1 MKKLKKAAAGVLTL
15 ALSFSIA
22 GTSMVPVFAD
32 DTGKNLDKMQQSVEQ
47 AQEDYN
53 KARTTY
59 DDAATNFLESKLCD
73 FHREN
78 LTVEQYIQ
86 NLKNATGRNAD
97 LVLAAMEKRDNFF
110 TKDDGTQD
118 QDSEKKSLYRQH
130 WLSFENLKLQATWLD
145 ELNKDRAND
154 KNEQAFADDNETYS
168 NDPLKL
174 NPELMLDSMMSA
186 MVTYFSDYDP
196 PHLLAH
202 TSRVAIPRAFFNSSE
217 NLSSEPVDPLL
228 GWYDDELRLYNEGNR
243 DDEDIGHYKNCM
255 ERADLVGFGMY
266 APAITALGGTYAIA
280 TMRVSLNEN
289 WIAPNGKDY
298 NKRIEEKGYTSEE
311 WLKEVND
318 YEAPYKKN
326 LDEAKSKLDN
336 TKKALRNAVNPG
348 NSKPDF
354 NKADVAKKKAAKLNK
369 NDYIIG
375 FPLVDALWYDVEDA
389 VKELDKVYK
398 TASKETSEKESEIQK
413 KLEDASTVDELKAI
427 YKDEAASY
435 AEIQN
440 KLDAATDKLNNAMS
454 KLNGTSGGSGKD
466 DNGNIDKPDNGNT
479 DKPNTPDTGN
489 KDDSNTKQ
497 ETILSKMALSA
508 TKYAYNGKTHTPSV
522 KVYDQKGKMLS
533 ADRYTV
539 KYSSGRKNL
548 GSYTVSVYG
557 KGDVTGTASAKYVIT
572 PAKMKTPSVKAGKKK
587 ITVKW
592 KKLGG
597 GSQSYQ
603 IYVLK
608 KGTKKAKYYTS
619 TGSSK
624 TIKKLSKKKYYYTK
638 IRSYKKINGKTYY
651 GAWSNAKKVKVK

>member
-15 ALSFSIA
+15 ALSFSIVS
-22 GTSMVPVFAD
+22 TSVAPTFAD
-32 DTGKNLDKMQQSVEQ
+32 DAGKSLDEMQQSVEQ

-97 LVLAAMEKRDNFF
+97 LVIAAMEKRDKFF

-118 QDSEKKSLYRQH
+118 TEKKSLYRQH

-154 KNEQAFADDNETYS
+154 KNEQAFANDNDGKTYS
-168 NDPLKL
+168 NEPLKL

-196 PHLLAH
+196 PHLLAN
-202 TSRVAIPRAFFNSSE
+202 TSRVAIPRGFFNSSE

-255 ERADLVGFGMY
+255 KRAHFVGFGMY
-266 APAITALGGTYAIA
+266 APAVTALGGTYDIA

-298 NKRIEEKGYTSEE
+298 NKRVEEKGYTSEE

-326 LDEAKSKLDN
+326 LDEAKTKLDN
-336 TKKALRNAVNPG
+336 AKTALRDAMNPG

-354 NKADVAKKKAAKLNK
+354 SKADAAKEKAAKLNK

-375 FPLVDALWYDVEDA
+375 FPSVDALWYDVEDA
-389 VKELDKVYK
+389 MKELDKVYK

-413 KLEDASTVDELKAI
+413 KLEDASTVNDLKAI
-427 YKDEAASY
+427 YQDEAASY
-435 AEIQN
+435 AEIQK
-440 KLDAATDKLNNAMS
+440 KLDAATDKLNNTMS
-454 KLNGTSGGSGKD
+454 KLNSST
-466 DNGNIDKPDNGNT
+466 DKPDNENA
-479 DKPNTPDTGN
+479 DKPNKPDNGN

-497 ETILSKMALSA
+497 EIILTNMALSA

-522 KVYDQKGKMLS
+522 KVYDQNGKLIS
-533 ADRYTV
+533 VDQYTV

-603 IYVLK
+603 IYALK
-608 KGTKKAKYYTS
+608 KGAKKAKYYTS
-619 TGSSK
+619 NGTSK
-624 TIKKLSKKKYYYTK
+624 TISKLTKKKYYTVK
-638 IRSYKKINGKTYY
+638 IRAFKKINGKTYY
-651 GAWSNAKKVKVK
+651 GSWSGTKKVKVK

>member
-1 MKKLKKAAAGVLTL
+1 MSILNKAAAGILTL
-15 ALSFSIA
+15 ALSFSIV
-22 GTSMVPVFAD
+22 GTSVAPTFAD
-32 DTGKNLDKMQQSVEQ
+32 DTGKNLHEMQQSVEQ

-53 KARTTY
+53 KARITY

-78 LTVEQYIQ
+78 LTVEQYIH

-118 QDSEKKSLYRQH
+118 TEKKSLYRQH
-130 WLSFENLKLQATWLD
+130 WISFENLKLQATWLD

-154 KNEQAFADDNETYS
+154 KNEQAFADDNDGKTYS

-196 PHLLAH
+196 PHLLAN

-255 ERADLVGFGMY
+255 KRAHFVGFGMY
-266 APAITALGGTYAIA
+266 APSDSVLGGTYDIA

-311 WLKEVND
+311 WLKEVNA
-318 YEAPYKKN
+318 YEAQYKKN
-326 LDEAKSKLDN
+326 LDEAKTKLDN
-336 TKKALRNAVNPG
+336 AKTALRNAMNPG

-354 NKADVAKKKAAKLNK
+354 SKADVAKEKAAKLNK

-375 FPLVDALWYDVEDA
+375 FPPVDALWYDVEDA
-389 VKELDKVYK
+389 MKELDKVYK

-413 KLEDASTVDELKAI
+413 KLEDASTVNDLKAI
-427 YKDEAASY
+427 YQDEAECY
-435 AEIQN
+435 AEIQK

-454 KLNGTSGGSGKD
+454 KLNSNTG
-466 DNGNIDKPDNGNT
+466 KPDNGNT
-479 DKPNTPDTGN
+479 DKPDNGN
-489 KDDSNTKQ
+489 KDDSNIKQ
-497 ETILSKMALSA
+497 ETILSKMALST
-508 TKYAYNGKTHTPSV
+508 TKYAYNGKSHTPSV
-522 KVYDQKGKMLS
+522 KVYDKNGMLVES
-533 ADRYTV
+533 SKY
-539 KYSSGRKNL
+539 KLSYSSGRKNL
-548 GSYTVSVYG
+548 GSYMITATGIGYAKGTVR
-557 KGDVTGTASAKYVIT
+557 ASYVIA

-603 IYVLK
+603 IYALK

-619 TGSSK
+619 NGTSK
-624 TIKKLSKKKYYYTK
+624 TISKLTKKKYYTVK
-638 IRSYKKINGKTYY
+638 IRAFKKISGKTYY
-651 GAWSNAKKVKVK
+651 GAWSNTKKVKVK

>member
-1 MKKLKKAAAGVLTL
+1 M
-15 ALSFSIA
+15 
-22 GTSMVPVFAD
+22 
-32 DTGKNLDKMQQSVEQ
+32 
-47 AQEDYN
+47 
-53 KARTTY
+53 
-59 DDAATNFLESKLCD
+59 SKLCD

-97 LVLAAMEKRDNFF
+97 LVLAAMEKRDKFF

-118 QDSEKKSLYRQH
+118 TEKKSLYRQH

-154 KNEQAFADDNETYS
+154 KNERAFANDNDGKTYS

-186 MVTYFSDYDP
+186 MVTYFSDYNP
-196 PHLLAH
+196 PHLLAN
-202 TSRVAIPRAFFNSSE
+202 TSRVAIPRGFFNSSE

-255 ERADLVGFGMY
+255 KRAHFVGFGMY
-266 APAITALGGTYAIA
+266 APAVTVLGGTYDIA

-298 NKRIEEKGYTSEE
+298 NKRVEEKGYTAEE
-311 WLKEVND
+311 WLKEVNA

-326 LDEAKSKLDN
+326 LDEAKTKLDN
-336 TKKALRNAVNPG
+336 AKTALRDAMNPG

-354 NKADVAKKKAAKLNK
+354 SKADAAKEKAAKLNK

-375 FPLVDALWYDVEDA
+375 FPPVEALWYDVEDA
-389 VKELDKVYK
+389 MKELDKVYK

-427 YKDEAASY
+427 YQDEAASY
-435 AEIQN
+435 AEIQK

-466 DNGNIDKPDNGNT
+466 DNGNTDKPDNGNT
-479 DKPNTPDTGN
+479 DKPNTPDNGN
-489 KDDSNTKQ
+489 KGDSNTKQ

-508 TKYAYNGKTHTPSV
+508 TKYAYNGKSHTPSV
-522 KVYDQKGKMLS
+522 KVYDKNGTLVENSKYKLS
-533 ADRYTV
+533 
-539 KYSSGRKNL
+539 YSSGRKNL
-548 GSYTVSVYG
+548 GSYTITA
-557 KGDVTGTASAKYVIT
+557 TGTGETKGTVRASYVIS

-608 KGTKKAKYYTS
+608 KGTKKAKYYAS

-651 GAWSNAKKVKVK
+651 GTWSNTKKVKVK